1 MYKDY
6 IFNDKDNNVIEIS
19 EQSKDAAVKRIGK
32 VLGLSAKDLI
42 LAHESD
48 NPDYL
53 VARDSGLNHE
63 TAIDVANGDLSL
75 KEALGEMD
83 MVSECN
89 FMLMG
94 ASE

>member
-6 IFNDKDNNVIEIS
+6 IFNDKYNNVIEIS
-19 EQSKDAAVKRIGK
+19 EQSKDAAVKRIGQ

-42 LAHESD
+42 LVHESD

-63 TAIDVANGDLSL
+63 SAIEVANGEISL
-75 KEALGEMD
+75 DDALGAMD

-89 FMLMG
+89 FMLME
-94 ASE
+94 ASK

>member
-19 EQSKDAAVKRIGK
+19 DESKEKATKRIGSS
-32 VLGLSAKDLI
+32 LGLSRKDLI
-42 LAHESD
+42 LVHESD

-53 VARDSGLNHE
+53 AARDSGLNHE
-63 TAIDVANGDLSL
+63 TSIDVANGIISL

-89 FMLMG
+89 FMLME
-94 ASE
+94 ASK